1 MAVASPPSPGQWGL
15 SVGHPRGDQMERRVL
30 PATWSAQQE
39 LSRAP
44 VSHEDG
50 SGESGV
56 LENALHFPPGHQ
68 ALQGHD
74 QLLWPKN
81 HQGGSH
87 TRKEGGHLKTEL
99 GSKEA
104 KRTEDGQEAPPSTG
118 TIRRSQGPEWLL
130 TCTEGTPQG
139 QGREVTLT
147 WRVNDS
153 RPRLELGLGRAQTD
167 DSTGW
172 PTLAPPMETPRL
184 APTVGNSPV
193 NSDPGDS
200 SCSSPHTP
208 SCLHLTVWGCMGT

>member
-1 MAVASPPSPGQWGL
+1 MRTAPGKVVSWKMPSVFHLDTRHCRDTTSSCG
-15 SVGHPRGDQMERRVL
+15 PRTTKEAR
-30 PATWSAQQE
+30 T
-39 LSRAP
+39 
-44 VSHEDG
+44 
-50 SGESGV
+50 
-56 LENALHFPPGHQ
+56 
-68 ALQGHD
+68 QG
-74 QLLWPKN
+74 K
-81 HQGGSH
+81 
-87 TRKEGGHLKTEL
+87 KEGILRLNWGP
-99 GSKEA
+99 
-104 KRTEDGQEAPPSTG
+104 KRQNSEDGQEAPPSTG